1 MEAPAAMRA
10 TPAAC
15 ATTAERMP
23 ARAVGYSLLYIVLP
37 IAVVGVLPFIPYV
50 NNYIIAVMVRALIF
64 ISLGQAWNI
73 VAGIGGQLSLGHGVF
88 LGLGCYTTGILFN
101 RYGIPPW
108 IGGWAAMLLSLAV
121 AFVMGSMTLRMR
133 GVFFALA
140 TVAVSLAL
148 VQLARHFVD
157 LTGGADGLALKFI
170 GSSLWAMQAR
180 TPAPFLYAGLAFV
193 VVYYWITRWVL
204 ASSFGLE
211 MQAVR
216 DDEVAAAAAGVAVF
230 RTKVLGFMLSAAM
243 TSLAA
248 VLYMQYYMAIDP
260 EAAFGLAQAIQLQLP
275 ALLGGLGT
283 ALGPIVGGAVM
294 VFLSEVTNWG
304 STKIGI
310 GGLDVLVYGLMLLIV
325 ILRAPNGIVGLVF
338 RNTVAGGSR

>member
-1 MEAPAAMRA
+1 MEAPATMNA
-10 TPAAC
+10 TPAASA
-15 ATTAERMP
+15 ATPRMP
-23 ARAVGYSLLYIVLP
+23 TRSLLYLLLPVIIVAVLP
-37 IAVVGVLPFIPYV
+37 LIPFV
-50 NNYIIAVMVRALIF
+50 NNYIIAATVRALIF

-73 VAGIGGQLSLGHGVF
+73 VAGIGGQLSLGHSVF

-108 IGGWAAMLLSLAV
+108 IGGFAAMLLSLAV
-121 AFVMGSMTLRMR
+121 ALVMGSMTLRMR

-148 VQLARHFVD
+148 VQLSRHFVD

-170 GSSLWAMQAR
+170 GNSLWAMQAR
-180 TPAPFLYAGLAFV
+180 TPAPFLYAALAFV
-193 VVYYWITRWVL
+193 VAYYWITRWLL
-204 ASSFGLE
+204 ASSFGLA

-230 RTKVLGFMLSAAM
+230 RTKLLGFMLSAAM

-248 VLYMQYYMAIDP
+248 VLYMQFYMAIDP
-260 EAAFGLAQAIQLQLP
+260 EAAFGLSQAIQLQLP

-283 ALGPIVGGAVM
+283 ALGPIIGGAVM
-294 VFLSEVTNWG
+294 IFLSEVTNWG

-310 GGLDVLVYGLMLLIV
+310 EGLDILVYGLMLLVV
-325 ILRAPNGIVGLVF
+325 ILRAPSGIVGLVLK
-338 RNTVAGGSR
+338 NAVSGGRR

>member
-1 MEAPAAMRA
+1 MMMEAPI
-10 TPAAC
+10 
-15 ATTAERMP
+15 ATTSAAKTQRMP
-23 ARAVGYSLLYIVLP
+23 TRSIVCLLLPVVIVAVLP
-37 IAVVGVLPFIPYV
+37 LLPFV
-50 NNYIIAVMVRALIF
+50 NNYIIAATVRALIF

-73 VAGIGGQLSLGHGVF
+73 VAGIGGQLSLGHSVF

-108 IGGWAAMLLSLAV
+108 IGGFAAMLLSLAV
-121 AFVMGSMTLRMR
+121 ALGMGSMTLRMR

-140 TVAVSLAL
+140 TVAVSLAM

-170 GSSLWAMQAR
+170 GNSLWAMQAR
-180 TPAPFLYAGLAFV
+180 TPAPFLYAALAFV
-193 VVYYWITRWVL
+193 VAYYWITRWLL
-204 ASSFGLE
+204 ASSFGLA

-230 RTKVLGFMLSAAM
+230 RTKLLGFMLSAAM

-248 VLYMQYYMAIDP
+248 VLYLQFYMAIDP
-260 EAAFGLAQAIQLQLP
+260 EAAFGLSQAIQLQLP

-283 ALGPIVGGAVM
+283 ALGPIIGGAVM
-294 VFLSEVTNWG
+294 IFLSEITNWG
-304 STKIGI
+304 STKIGVE
-310 GGLDVLVYGLMLLIV
+310 GLDILVYGLMLLVV
-325 ILRAPNGIVGLVF
+325 ILRAPSGIVGLVF
-338 RNTVAGGSR
+338 KNAVSEGRR

>member
-1 MEAPAAMRA
+1 MEAPVAMRG
-10 TPAAC
+10 TP
-15 ATTAERMP
+15 TAS
-23 ARAVGYSLLYIVLP
+23 AAVGRGATARKLAWYLLPVAIVAALP
-37 IAVVGVLPFIPYV
+37 LIPFV
-50 NNYIIAVMVRALIF
+50 NNYIIAATVRALIF

-148 VQLARHFVD
+148 VQLSRHYVD

-170 GSSLWAMQAR
+170 GNSLWAMQAR
-180 TPAPFLYAGLAFV
+180 SPTPFLYAGLAFV
-193 VVYYWITRWVL
+193 VAYYWITRWIL
-204 ASSFGLE
+204 SSTFGLE

-230 RTKVLGFMLSAAM
+230 RTKLLGFLLSAAM

-260 EAAFGLAQAIQLQLP
+260 EAAFGLSQAIQLQLP

-304 STKIGI
+304 STKIGVE
-310 GGLDVLVYGLMLLIV
+310 GLDILVYGLMLLVV
-325 ILRAPNGIVGLVF
+325 ILRAPNGIVGMVF
-338 RNTVAGGSR
+338 KNAVAGGSR

>member
-1 MEAPAAMRA
+1 MEAPVVTRGVSSPASAAR
-10 TPAAC
+10 
-15 ATTAERMP
+15 TTA
-23 ARAVGYSLLYIVLP
+23 RAIVYYLLP
-37 IAVVGVLPFIPYV
+37 IVAVALVPLIPFV
-50 NNYIIAVMVRALIF
+50 NNYIIAAVVRALIF
-64 ISLGQAWNI
+64 ISLGQAWNL

-121 AFVMGSMTLRMR
+121 AFVMGGMTLRMR

-148 VQLARHFVD
+148 VQLSRHFVD
-157 LTGGADGLALKFI
+157 LTGGADGLALKFV
-170 GSSLWAMQAR
+170 GNSPWAMQAR
-180 TPAPFLYAGLAFV
+180 SPVPFLYAALAFV
-193 VVYYWITRWVL
+193 VAYFWITRWIL
-204 ASSFGLE
+204 SSSFGLQ

-230 RTKVLGFMLSAAM
+230 RTKLLGFMLSAAM

-248 VLYMQYYMAIDP
+248 VLYLQYYMAIDP

-294 VFLSEVTNWG
+294 VFLSEVTNWA

-310 GGLDVLVYGLMLLIV
+310 DGLDVLVYGLMLLIV
-325 ILRAPNGIVGLVF
+325 VLRAPNGIVGLIF
-338 RNTVAGGSR
+338 KNAVAGGSR

>member
-1 MEAPAAMRA
+1 MEARVVMRGVIGPAS
-10 TPAAC
+10 AAR
-15 ATTAERMP
+15 TTA
-23 ARAVGYSLLYIVLP
+23 RALVYYLLP
-37 IAVVGVLPFIPYV
+37 IVVVALVPLIPFV
-50 NNYIIAVMVRALIF
+50 NNYIIAAVVRALIF

-108 IGGWAAMLLSLAV
+108 IGGWVAMLLSLAV
-121 AFVMGSMTLRMR
+121 AFVMGGMTLRMR

-148 VQLARHFVD
+148 VQLSRHFVD
-157 LTGGADGLALKFI
+157 LTGGADGLALKFV
-170 GSSLWAMQAR
+170 GNSLWAMQAR
-180 TPAPFLYAGLAFV
+180 SPVPFLYAALAFV
-193 VVYYWITRWVL
+193 VAYFWITRWIL
-204 ASSFGLE
+204 SSSFGLE

-230 RTKVLGFMLSAAM
+230 RTKLLGFMLSAAM

-248 VLYMQYYMAIDP
+248 VLYLQYYMAIDP

-294 VFLSEVTNWG
+294 VFLSEVTNWA

-310 GGLDVLVYGLMLLIV
+310 DGPDVLVYGLMLLIV
-325 ILRAPNGIVGLVF
+325 VLRAPNGIVGLIF
-338 RNTVAGGSR
+338 KNAVAGGSR

>member
-1 MEAPAAMRA
+1 MEAPATMNA
-10 TPAAC
+10 TPAAST
-15 ATTAERMP
+15 ATAQRMP
-23 ARAVGYSLLYIVLP
+23 TRNLVYLLLPVVIVAILP
-37 IAVVGVLPFIPYV
+37 LLPFV
-50 NNYIIAVMVRALIF
+50 NNYIIAATVRALIF

-108 IGGWAAMLLSLAV
+108 IGGWVAMLLSLAV

-148 VQLARHFVD
+148 VQLSRHFVD
-157 LTGGADGLALKFI
+157 LTGGADGLALQFI
-170 GSSLWAMQAR
+170 GNSLWAMQAR
-180 TPAPFLYAGLAFV
+180 TPVPFLYAALAFV
-193 VVYYWITRWVL
+193 IAYYWITRTL
-204 ASSFGLE
+204 LTSTFGLQ

-230 RTKVLGFMLSAAM
+230 RTKLIGFMLSAAM

-260 EAAFGLAQAIQLQLP
+260 EAAFGLSQAIQLQLP

-283 ALGPIVGGAVM
+283 ALGPVVGGAVM
-294 VFLSEVTNWG
+294 IFLSEVTNWG

-310 GGLDVLVYGLMLLIV
+310 EGLDVLVYGLMLLV
-325 ILRAPNGIVGLVF
+325 VVLRAPNGIVGIVF
-338 RNTVAGGSR
+338 KNTFAGGSK